1 MLPPPPPATATAA
14 PINLTTN
21 DVYHY
26 IEGAV
31 IAAPR
36 FDDGSISFVI
46 ADFAALFG
54 TGLGEQLRAFACA
67 RGFPLVWAYGS
78 GGGEPQPHP
87 WGYQPIGAMD
97 RRMLD
102 PSTACGGVG
111 GGDDDAGR
119 ESGQGVG
126 NKCTCRSTVG
136 ANLSAIAPGKDG
148 THARAVFEAQWRA
161 ANATWQAA
169 GWVPPAVADAKHMKE
184 WWGKLEAAVPGAG
197 LAVRPMAAWRCA
209 DVDRCIGTTIA
220 TGDCVCAQG
229 KV

>member
-1 MLPPPPPATATAA
+1 MLPLSPSTGAAAAAA
-14 PINLTTN
+14 PVNLTTN

-54 TGLGEQLRAFACA
+54 TGLGEQLRAFACV

-78 GGGEPQPHP
+78 GGVEPQPHP
-87 WGYQPIGAMD
+87 WGYQPIGAMN

-102 PSTACGGVG
+102 PSTICGGVG
-111 GGDDDAGR
+111 GGDDGGQ
-119 ESGQGVG
+119 ESGQGLV
-126 NKCTCRSTVG
+126 KCTCRSTVG
-136 ANLSAIAPGKDG
+136 ANLSAVAGKDS
-148 THARAVFEAQWRA
+148 THAQAVFEAQWRV
-161 ANATWQAA
+161 ANATWETA
-169 GWVPPAVADAKHMKE
+169 GWVPPAVADAKDARE
-184 WWGKLEAAVPGAG
+184 WWGQLEAAVPGEG
-197 LAVRPMAAWRCA
+197 LAVRPMAARRCA
-209 DVDRCIGTTIA
+209 DADMCIGTTVA